1 MWRRAAEA
9 LRAGGAHA
17 VHLARRGGPSPFRDL
32 RRVDPVS
39 RVFGLDRGL
48 PVDRWYIERFLERNA
63 GDIRGAVLEVGDD
76 RYTRRYGRPTRSD
89 VLNVQ
94 PDLPATTICADLADP
109 ETLPEATFDCIICT
123 QTLQFLYDLQSGVR
137 GLRRMLKP
145 EGVALCTVPGISQ
158 ISRYDMDRWGDYWRF
173 TTLSAQRL
181 FDVEFGARNVEVE
194 TFGNVLAA
202 VAFLEGISAEE
213 LSQRELESVDP
224 DYQLAITVRASA
236 ASQ

>member
-9 LRAGGAHA
+9 LLAGRARG
-17 VHLARRGGPSPFRDL
+17 VHLLRRAGPSPFRDL

-48 PVDRWYIERFLERNA
+48 PVDRWYVEHFLERNA
-63 GDIRGAVLEVGDD
+63 GDICGAVLEVGDD

-94 PDLPATTICADLADP
+94 PDLPGTTICADLTNP
-109 ETLPEATFDCIICT
+109 ETLPEAAFDCIICT
-123 QTLQFLYDLQSGVR
+123 QTLQFLYDVQSGVQS
-137 GLRRMLKP
+137 LRRMLKP
-145 EGVALCTVPGISQ
+145 EGVALCTLPGISQ

-173 TTLSAQRL
+173 TSLSAQEL
-181 FDVEFGARNVEVE
+181 FDREFGAGNVEVE

-213 LSQRELESVDP
+213 LTSRELESVDP
-224 DYQLAITVRASA
+224 DYQVAITVRASVA
-236 ASQ
+236 AG